1 MKCDQADSVRY
12 IEPTRG
18 QAAFAASSVLP
29 LRHSQNC
36 PFLLPPP
43 NTLSS
48 RKQVLKKRSS
58 EGPTRKVLYL
68 PVKIPPRGTR
78 SRSEPLNQDRGNR
91 DALLAP
97 LCP

>member
-18 QAAFAASSVLP
+18 QAAFAVSSVLP

-43 NTLSS
+43 QHS
-48 RKQVLKKRSS
+48 VLKKTRP
-58 EGPTRKVLYL
+58 EGKVL
-68 PVKIPPRGTR
+68 RG
-78 SRSEPLNQDRGNR
+78 SHQESPISASEDSSAR
-91 DALLAP
+91 DKKP
-97 LCP
+97 K